1 MKYIEKILEDIE
13 NGKQLKVNIRPFCRY
28 LYNYRYGC
36 DCQVNNKQCKHCIL
50 DDTLNVIRAL
60 NQDVP
65 DKFILTQFEYDLL
78 INCRETT
85 DYNENDIIENYW
97 IIEGMKQKGYF
108 KNIELSMNFKEVL
121 ENCEVVENVG

>member
-78 INCRETT
+78 INCKGAT
-85 DYNENDIIENYW
+85 DYNENDIIKNYW